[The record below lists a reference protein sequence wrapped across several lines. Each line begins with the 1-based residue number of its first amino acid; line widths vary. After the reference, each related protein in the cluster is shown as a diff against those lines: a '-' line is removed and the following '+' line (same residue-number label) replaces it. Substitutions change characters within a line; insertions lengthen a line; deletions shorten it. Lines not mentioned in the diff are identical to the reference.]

1 MLVAR
6 LREYYGETV
15 VSKLRERFG
24 YKNLLQVPRLEKIVV
39 NMGVGEAIQDR
50 KELDSAVQDLRT
62 ITGQQP
68 KITVAKKSISTFKL
82 RTGMRIGCMVTLR
95 STRMYEFLDR
105 LITVAIP
112 RVRDFRGL
120 SDRSCDGRGNYSMGI
135 TEQVI
140 FPEIDYDKIDRIRGM
155 NITMVTT
162 AKTDEEAIALLAE
175 LGVPFRGLKPVGIAT
190 EESDSAETK
199 ED

>member
-1 MLVAR
+1 MAR

-15 VSKLRERFG
+15 VPKLKERFG

-155 NITMVTT
+155 NITLVTT

-190 EESDSAETK
+190 EGNDSAETK